1 MKTATIGLLFAL
13 LFAGAASADAGPL
26 NKARWRV
33 AESANVCLVNCASE
47 NDSCKRMCP
56 PTYSV
61 PCMSACDN
69 QAQFCRQACQQK

>member
-1 MKTATIGLLFAL
+1 
-13 LFAGAASADAGPL
+13 L